1 MSQIFQW
8 IFHFSLV
15 DFLKR
20 NLQIYFSHM
29 GNALGFEKKTIIYAA
44 MPQIKIDFKK
54 EIEFVEFSPIF
65 S

>member
-1 MSQIFQW
+1 MD
-8 IFHFSLV
+8 FS
-15 DFLKR
+15 FFIGRFSKKKSS
-20 NLQIYFSHM
+20 NLFFTHGECPGIK
-29 GNALGFEKKTIIYAA
+29 KKTIIYAA